1 MVDIDLNDIQIL
13 TSQDIDLAQV
23 SHFKKVESQNNY
35 LKYGLV
41 FSFILFGGL
50 IYYNHSLSRSKKNQ
64 LKSA

>member
-23 SHFKKVESQNNY
+23 SHIKKVESQNNY

-41 FSFILFGGL
+41 FTFILLGGF
-50 IYYNHSLSRSKKNQ
+50 IYYNFSLQTQNNNNV
-64 LKSA
+64 KSS